1 MCSEVF
7 VLVRIKQAMDLYKQV
22 YGVGK
27 MSPPARQSGARN
39 IANGPVIKEK
49 LAQAVASRGPLV

>member
-27 MSPPARQSGARN
+27 TSPTARQVGARI
-39 IANGPVIKEK
+39 IASGPVIKEK
-49 LAQAVASRGPLV
+49 LAQAVARRGPLV

>member
-1 MCSEVF
+1 M
-7 VLVRIKQAMDLYKQV
+7 LVRTKQAMVLYWQV

-27 MSPPARQSGARN
+27 TSPTARQVGARI

-49 LAQAVASRGPLV
+49 LAQAVARRGPLV